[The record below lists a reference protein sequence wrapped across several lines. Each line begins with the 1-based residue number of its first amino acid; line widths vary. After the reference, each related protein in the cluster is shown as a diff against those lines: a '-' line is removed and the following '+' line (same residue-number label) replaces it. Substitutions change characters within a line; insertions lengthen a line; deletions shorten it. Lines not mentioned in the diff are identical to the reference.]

1 MGYYLS
7 ILATELIKV
16 NRGAIEL
23 TGWGEMARICLRCKL
38 YQKSVFQNGLR
49 VITSSMPHIHSVSI
63 TIFIGA
69 GSRYEMVD
77 EAGTSHFIEHLCFK
91 GTERRATAKEVSEA
105 IEGVG
110 GMLNGGTDKELTV
123 FWCKVARPHFSLALD
138 VMVDMLVHSKFDVQ
152 DMERERQVII
162 EELNMSMDSPQYRVN
177 ILIDEVLWPDQPLGR
192 DVAGS
197 KETVSTLSRDAI
209 LGYHARQ
216 YVANNVVVSVAGD
229 IGHEEVL
236 AGLSAAFDDRTQ
248 GAPRPWFPAQ
258 GSQEAPRLRLE
269 HRDTEQAHL
278 CLALRGLSYLH
289 PDRFNL
295 DLLNVILGEGMSSR
309 LYLEIRERRGLA
321 YDIHSYVDHF
331 LDSGAVTIYA
341 GVDLRRIDTA
351 IEAILEELRRL
362 KDGVPK
368 VELVKAK
375 EMAKG
380 RLLLRMEDT
389 RSVASWMGGQ
399 ELLTGR
405 ILTVD
410 EVVSIID
417 AIALEDLER
426 VAREL
431 FTTENLNLAIVGPI
445 AGEDRLHS
453 LLQL

>member
-1 MGYYLS
+1 M
-7 ILATELIKV
+7 
-16 NRGAIEL
+16 
-23 TGWGEMARICLRCKL
+23 
-38 YQKSVFQNGLR
+38 YQKSVLGNRLR
-49 VITSSMPHIHSVSI
+49 VITSTMPHTHSVCI
-63 TIFIGA
+63 IIFVGA
-69 GSRYEMVD
+69 GSRYEWGE

-91 GTERRATAKEVSEA
+91 GTERRATAKEISEA
-105 IEGVG
+105 IEGIG

-123 FWCKVARPHFSLALD
+123 YWCKVARPHFLLALD
-138 VMVDMLVHSKFDVQ
+138 VMVDMLRHSKFDAQ

-162 EELNMSMDSPQYRVN
+162 EEFNMSMDSPQYRVN
-177 ILIDEVLWPDQPLGR
+177 MLIDEALWPDQPLGR

-197 KETVSTLSRDAI
+197 KETVSALTRDAL
-209 LGYHARQ
+209 LGYHACQ
-216 YVANNVVVSVAGD
+216 YVANNAVVSVAGD

-236 AGLSAAFDDRTQ
+236 ARLSAVFDDWAQ
-248 GAPRPWFPAQ
+248 GEPQPWFPAQ
-258 GSQEAPRLRLE
+258 DSQEAPRLRLE

-278 CLALRGLSYLH
+278 CLALRGLSYAH

-295 DLLNVILGEGMSSR
+295 DLLNVVLGEGMSSR
-309 LYLEIRERRGLA
+309 LYLELRERQGLA

-341 GVDLRRIDTA
+341 GVDIKRIDTA
-351 IEAILEELRRL
+351 IEAILAELRRL
-362 KDGVPK
+362 KDAVPE

-389 RSVASWMGGQ
+389 RSVAGWTGGQ
-399 ELLTGR
+399 ELLTGGIR
-405 ILTVD
+405 TVD

-417 AIALEDLER
+417 AVTADDLER

-431 FTTENLNLAIVGPI
+431 FTTGSLNLAIVGPV
-445 AGEDRLHS
+445 AGEDHFHS